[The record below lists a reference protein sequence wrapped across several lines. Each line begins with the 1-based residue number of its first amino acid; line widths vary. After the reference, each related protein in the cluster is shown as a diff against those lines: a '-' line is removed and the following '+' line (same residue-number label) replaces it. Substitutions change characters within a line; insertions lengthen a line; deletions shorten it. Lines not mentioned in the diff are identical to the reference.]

1 MRPILLKIA
10 LLIGCQ
16 LVCGCESDPTVGP
29 DTASSPD
36 TGDLNDLSGD
46 PPPDDGATEDV
57 IQTELGDST
66 GDRADLVDTDADA
79 GRCVAQ
85 PTEAPSP
92 TGPLPG
98 ITTPHAGIDAWERA
112 AYVALR
118 DAVLADAGVHFV
130 ATYDAET
137 EHYIVESGPQEDRNT
152 LEFRRELAEAGGV
165 EYVVTEGDI
174 SDIFPSVSADRF
186 GTYEELLSAYEN
198 PNAVQMTDLGY
209 HEDDPRVGFVPADEQ
224 SYPLPLVRIAAL
236 FDAPSAPDAV
246 SSFYPWAKPV
256 RSTHGSISLLQSRS
270 TLIFS
275 GAGARSDAVIDGAV
289 LLADVAP
296 TLLAA
301 LGAQTIGGIGPDG
314 TYDDGLYLTRQDGRV
329 LWEALAVDPCDRPE
343 HVVVMLFDGLLATE
357 INYLVD
363 DGAPDLQLPSFRFLA
378 EDAAIFQHGAV
389 ANFPSVSAPG
399 HMTAATGLW
408 SGHHNFIANNLFV
421 RDSQTAVSPSSL
433 LADPAHFLEHP
444 EEVLELYD
452 LVVSPGIETVG
463 QAAQR
468 ALGAY
473 DPDTGEGAYVAV
485 INDIP
490 MIDADFSSI
499 DFAVGEKGLPEY
511 RMADEVAVFQIEN
524 LLRDESIP
532 VPTVLQVSFLAT
544 DGAGEAAGPHSPLV
558 RSELEQTDRRVG
570 AILNAYENR
579 DALDNT
585 LFVLLSD
592 HGMELQDPSRRSAFQ
607 TALND
612 SGVVL
617 SHMASGNIYF
627 STLEVEASLD
637 DGDEIELRV
646 VVRNHDND
654 AVVEGAT
661 VRCGSCEDSE
671 AETSSDG
678 IAVIALT
685 TDQTSAVLSV
695 THSDFN
701 PQQFEWIAASD

>member
-1 MRPILLKIA
+1 M
-10 LLIGCQ
+10 
-16 LVCGCESDPTVGP
+16 
-29 DTASSPD
+29 
-36 TGDLNDLSGD
+36 
-46 PPPDDGATEDV
+46 
-57 IQTELGDST
+57 
-66 GDRADLVDTDADA
+66 
-79 GRCVAQ
+79 
-85 PTEAPSP
+85 
-92 TGPLPG
+92 
-98 ITTPHAGIDAWERA
+98 
-112 AYVALR
+112 
-118 DAVLADAGVHFV
+118 
-130 ATYDAET
+130 
-137 EHYIVESGPQEDRNT
+137 
-152 LEFRRELAEAGGV
+152 
-165 EYVVTEGDI
+165 
-174 SDIFPSVSADRF
+174 
-186 GTYEELLSAYEN
+186 
-198 PNAVQMTDLGY
+198 
-209 HEDDPRVGFVPADEQ
+209 
-224 SYPLPLVRIAAL
+224 
-236 FDAPSAPDAV
+236 
-246 SSFYPWAKPV
+246 
-256 RSTHGSISLLQSRS
+256 
-270 TLIFS
+270 
-275 GAGARSDAVIDGAV
+275 
-289 LLADVAP
+289 
-296 TLLAA
+296 
-301 LGAQTIGGIGPDG
+301 
-314 TYDDGLYLTRQDGRV
+314 
-329 LWEALAVDPCDRPE
+329 
-343 HVVVMLFDGLLATE
+343 
-357 INYLVD
+357 
-363 DGAPDLQLPSFRFLA
+363 
-378 EDAAIFQHGAV
+378 
-389 ANFPSVSAPG
+389 
-399 HMTAATGLW
+399 
-408 SGHHNFIANNLFV
+408 
-421 RDSQTAVSPSSL
+421 
-433 LADPAHFLEHP
+433 
-444 EEVLELYD
+444 ELYD